1 VRRERQTSVNAT
13 RNVPREGRRPTMLA
27 KSATQPTRMKTA
39 MTIEIVG
46 RADVLLG
53 HAKTYANGNETEQ
66 GSEIIHE
73 SSETEK
79 VGEM

>member
-1 VRRERQTSVNAT
+1 
-13 RNVPREGRRPTMLA
+13 MLA
-27 KSATQPTRMKTA
+27 KSATQPTRTKTA

-46 RADVLLG
+46 RADVLLD
-53 HAKTYANGNETEQ
+53 HAKIYANGNETEP
-66 GSEIIHE
+66 GSEITHE